1 MKTKLISMTAIAA
14 VTLIFGC
21 KKANNSN
28 SNGVSYQLKTT
39 NRSTALAFSSGN
51 TLTSAARVAGGT
63 ITWTSGY
70 ASAEEIKF
78 EAEGSDSH
86 VEFHSETPQK
96 IDLFSPL
103 ASLGN
108 INIPTGVYDT
118 AQFEIDLAPTTTD
131 AALELHGT
139 YNTTPVTFI
148 LNKSY
153 EFNAEIPAITV
164 ADGQHYNAVTALNLA
179 TLTQGIS
186 GATLDAATKDSSGTI
201 VISDSSNVSIYD
213 SFISNLHDS
222 EQEDFE

>member
-1 MKTKLISMTAIAA
+1 MKTKIVSITAIAA
-14 VTLIFGC
+14 MTLIFGC
-21 KKANNSN
+21 KKANTPNSN
-28 SNGVSYQLKTT
+28 QVSYQLKAI
-39 NRSTALAFSSGN
+39 NPSTSLAFSSG
-51 TLTSAARVAGGT
+51 TTSTSAARVSGGT

-78 EAEGSDSH
+78 EAEGSDNH

-108 INIPTGVYDT
+108 INIPTGAYDT
-118 AQFEIDLAPTTTD
+118 AQFEIDLAPTAYD

-139 YNTTPVTFI
+139 YNTIPITFT

-153 EFNAEIPAITV
+153 EFHAQIPSITI
-164 ADGQHYNAVTALNLA
+164 ADGKNYNAVTALNLA
-179 TLTQGIS
+179 TLTQGIAS
-186 GATLDAATKDSSGTI
+186 TTLDAATKDSSGTI

-213 SFISNLHDS
+213 SFISNLHNS
-222 EQEDFE
+222 EEEDFE

>member
-21 KKANNSN
+21 KKAGNSN
-28 SNGVSYQLKTT
+28 ANAVAYQLKTI
-39 NRSTALAFSSGN
+39 NRSTALAYSPGSTIN
-51 TLTSAARVAGGT
+51 PIARVAGGS
-63 ITWTSGY
+63 ISWTSGY

-86 VEFHSETPQK
+86 VEFHSETPLK
-96 IDLFSPL
+96 IDLFAPL

-131 AALELHGT
+131 AALELHGL
-139 YNTTPVTFI
+139 YNTTPVIFRI
-148 LNKSY
+148 NQSY
-153 EFNAEIPAITV
+153 EFDAEIPTINI

-179 TLTQGIS
+179 TLTQGIAS
-186 GATLDAATKDSSGTI
+186 ATLDAATKDSSGTV
-201 VISDSSNVSIYD
+201 VISNSSNTSLYN
-213 SFISNLHDS
+213 SMISNLQNS
-222 EQEDFE
+222 EEEDFQ